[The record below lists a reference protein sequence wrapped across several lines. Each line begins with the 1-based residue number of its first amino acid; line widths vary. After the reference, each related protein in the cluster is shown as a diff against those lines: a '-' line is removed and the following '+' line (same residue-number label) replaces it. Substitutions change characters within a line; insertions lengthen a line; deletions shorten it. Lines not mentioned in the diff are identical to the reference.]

1 MRQLGIAWTAEPA
14 KATHVAAPRIVRTV
28 KFISAMAY
36 APTIVST
43 DFVDACLD
51 NDELQD
57 PEKFKLI
64 DKDNEK
70 QLGLSL
76 TLSKERAKE
85 NQNKLFEGRSVYCMT
100 NVNGGFDTYNKIVQ
114 ANGGICMQYQGRKG
128 TRVKSYRAGSEG
140 SADENTDVYLISP
153 EQGDNSKLWQQF
165 QSMVQSSRMTP
176 RIVGTDWLIE
186 SAMRQEIL
194 PVSKYELT

>member
-1 MRQLGIAWTAEPA
+1 
-14 KATHVAAPRIVRTV
+14 
-28 KFISAMAY
+28 MAY

-43 DFVDACLD
+43 KFIDACLAEE
-51 NDELQD
+51 ELPD
-57 PEKFKLI
+57 PEAYKLV

-70 QLGLSL
+70 MLGVSL

-85 NQNKLFEGRSVYCMT
+85 NQNKLLEGRSVYCLP

-114 ANGGICMQYQGRKG
+114 ANGGQCMQYQGRKG

-140 SADENTDVYLISP
+140 ASDENTDVYLITP
-153 EQGDNSKLWQQF
+153 EDGDNKKLWSQF
-165 QSMVQSSRMTP
+165 KSMVEASRMTP
-176 RIVGTDWLIE
+176 RIVSTDWLIE

-194 PVSKYELT
+194 PVGKYEQK

>member
-1 MRQLGIAWTAEPA
+1 M
-14 KATHVAAPRIVRTV
+14 

-43 DFVDACLD
+43 KFIDACLE
-51 NDELQD
+51 NDELRD
-57 PEKFKLI
+57 PESFKLV
-64 DKDNEK
+64 DKENEK
-70 QLGLSL
+70 SLGVSL

-85 NQNKLFEGRSVYCMT
+85 NRNRLLEGRSVYCLP

-114 ANGGICMQYQGRKG
+114 ANGGQCMQYQGRKG
-128 TRVKSYRAGSEG
+128 TRARSYRAGSE
-140 SADENTDVYLISP
+140 SAADENIDVYLISP
-153 EQGDNSKLWQQF
+153 DEGDNKKLWQQF
-165 QSMVQSSRMTP
+165 QSMVQASRMVP

-194 PVSKYELT
+194 PVAKYQLT